1 MAEDRV
7 ELRPMQASLEQMHG
21 TLGCADWAAPVC
33 VVEFDAD
40 ARPSTGSKAHEYNDT
55 FEVLQAKV
63 ALLAKMVRQAR
74 QCVVFTGAGI
84 STAAGIDDYATKAKT
99 QSRYQWTAKGTEI
112 LAGLPKDHPLAEDVH
127 QLFGS
132 PSPGEEVTVIQKSR
146 LKDGRKWEMSLAKG
160 AVKLKAFNWMDA
172 RPTQAHKVLTTMYEE
187 GLFKNWVQQNH
198 DSLPQKAGYP
208 QHALNEIHGSL
219 HDPANP
225 VIEIN
230 GFLRGDLSAWLED
243 WSRKND
249 LCLALG
255 TSLSGFNVDRV
266 PQEAADRA
274 LRGKGL
280 GLVMVNL
287 QQTQYDELSQLRIFG
302 KLDQVMTMLA
312 EDLGI
317 ADKVKPSGHVYT
329 PQCAEG
335 SVVAEDVFLVPF
347 DEHGRPSETRTTWD
361 LRVGQF
367 AKITGGPYEGNV
379 GQIVEKSS
387 AGHYRILCKGFPI
400 AGNAFADSDLPA
412 HLAIKRDFS
421 LWLGNWWLEE
431 ATKGFGIMPGGKI
444 PVVTVDEP
452 AKVEKKV
459 ASESA
464 TKVPVHRPKATTK
477 APPPPP
483 KAASDAKGKGKRCKG
498 KESGKPQATYEQCY
512 AQ

>member
-1 MAEDRV
+1 MADKSL
-7 ELRPMQASLEQMHG
+7 ELRPMQESPEKMHG
-21 TLGCADWAAPVC
+21 TLGCPDWAAPVC

-55 FEVLQAKV
+55 SEVLHAKI
-63 ALLAKMVRQAR
+63 ALLAKMVRRAKH
-74 QCVVFTGAGI
+74 CIVFTGAGI

-99 QSRYQWTAKGTEI
+99 ESRYQWTLKGSEI
-112 LAGLPKDHPLAEDVH
+112 LAGFPKDHPLVEDVL
-127 QLFGS
+127 QIFGS
-132 PSPGEEVTVIQKSR
+132 PSPGEEVTDVQRSR
-146 LKDGRKWEMSLAKG
+146 LKDTGKWETSIAKR
-160 AVKLKAFNWMDA
+160 AVKLKSFNWMDA
-172 RPTQAHKVLTTMYEE
+172 QPTKAHRVLTTMYEE
-187 GLFKNWVQQNH
+187 GLFENWIQQNH

-225 VIEIN
+225 IIEIN
-230 GFLRGDLSAWLED
+230 GFLRSDLSAWLD
-243 WSRKND
+243 NWSSNND

-255 TSLSGFNVDRV
+255 TSLSGFNVDSV
-266 PQEAADRA
+266 PQEAAQRA
-274 LRGKGL
+274 LQGKGM

-287 QQTQYDELSQLRIFG
+287 QQTQYDGLSQLRIFG

-312 EDLGI
+312 EELGI
-317 ADKVKPSGHVYT
+317 SDKVKPTGHVYT

-335 SVVAEDVFLVPF
+335 SVVKEDVFLVPF
-347 DEHGRPSETRTTWD
+347 DENGCPSEAKTTWD

-379 GQIVEKSS
+379 GQIVEKSN

-400 AGNAFADSDLPA
+400 AGNAFADSNLPS
-412 HLAIKRDFS
+412 HFAIKRDFS
-421 LWLGNWWLEE
+421 LWLGNWWSEE

-452 AKVEKKV
+452 TQVENQA
-459 ASESA
+459 ASE
-464 TKVPVHRPKATTK
+464 TVIKVPVQKPKASVK

-483 KAASDAKGKGKRCKG
+483 KATSDATGKGKGKDKG
-498 KESGKPQATYEQCY
+498 RAQESHMQCY